1 MELGRKQGKT
11 VLLQLVSGEL
21 KYLKQAEN
29 ASSLPLPA
37 SQLLAQRD
45 IKQTSAPNSFLLS
58 VQYRFLMI

>member
-1 MELGRKQGKT
+1 M
-11 VLLQLVSGEL
+11 LLQLVSGEL

-45 IKQTSAPNSFLLS
+45 IKQTSAPNSFLLKLPIVS
-58 VQYRFLMI
+58 NTDS